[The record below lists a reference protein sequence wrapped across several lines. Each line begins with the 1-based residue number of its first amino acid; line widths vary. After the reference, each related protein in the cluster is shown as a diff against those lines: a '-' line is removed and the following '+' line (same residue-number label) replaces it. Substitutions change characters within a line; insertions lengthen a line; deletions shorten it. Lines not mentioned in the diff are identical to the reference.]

1 MPGLK
6 VLIKGMNK
14 VIEFPTDTPMEVIE
28 QSIKGG
34 WNEIESIS
42 GLPMDTASRMERAK
56 YLGFD
61 PDDITF
67 SGGSEQVEKIRGGEL
82 FNGIFGSH
90 DENVAESFGEVTELL
105 VRPNKLLSH
114 SELNYRSDPDII
126 EKTIRDF
133 SGRDLT
139 DNEYDEVF
147 EAVVSDRGLF
157 ESDLDDAAIKD
168 IFFESDRGRADWEGQ
183 RLRGE
188 IARNLGFDAVE
199 MNDETGVSIL
209 MLADKPIRRVDAAFN
224 PAKKGSS
231 DLLASVAGGA
241 VGIGALTQ
249 SDESAAAQSV
259 NRLLKEGKA
268 GQESKVW
275 PIVHPT
281 LHKIGMKLQESPQD
295 MMAGGV
301 GRLLEMMATG
311 RENEL
316 TDESIR
322 KIAIDVGLDFL

>member
-114 SELNYRSDPDII
+114 SELNTVFIHPDGLA
-126 EKTIRDF
+126 EVP
-133 SGRDLT
+133 L
-139 DNEYDEVF
+139 NENIGIYAWHCEHHY
-147 EAVVSDRGLF
+147 EH
-157 ESDLDDAAIKD
+157 IN
-168 IFFESDRGRADWEGQ
+168 Q
-183 RLRGE
+183 
-188 IARNLGFDAVE
+188 
-199 MNDETGVSIL
+199 L
-209 MLADKPIRRVDAAFN
+209 M
-224 PAKKGSS
+224 
-231 DLLASVAGGA
+231 
-241 VGIGALTQ
+241 
-249 SDESAAAQSV
+249 
-259 NRLLKEGKA
+259 
-268 GQESKVW
+268 
-275 PIVHPT
+275 
-281 LHKIGMKLQESPQD
+281 
-295 MMAGGV
+295 
-301 GRLLEMMATG
+301 
-311 RENEL
+311 
-316 TDESIR
+316 IR
-322 KIAIDVGLDFL
+322 KGWKK